1 MKLLADVGISI
12 TTVHFLR
19 DQGHD
24 IVHLREQGLQRLP
37 DAEIMEKATEERRV
51 VLTFDLDFSDLL
63 ALGIRNSP
71 SVIIFR
77 LHNETPASV
86 NPRLEQVLARRHL
99 ELEQGAL
106 IIVENSRYRMRR
118 LPIED

>member
-12 TTVHFLR
+12 TTVRFLR
-19 DQGHD
+19 DKGHD

-86 NPRLEQVLARRHL
+86 NPRLEQVLAG
-99 ELEQGAL
+99 ETP
-106 IIVENSRYRMRR
+106 S
-118 LPIED
+118 